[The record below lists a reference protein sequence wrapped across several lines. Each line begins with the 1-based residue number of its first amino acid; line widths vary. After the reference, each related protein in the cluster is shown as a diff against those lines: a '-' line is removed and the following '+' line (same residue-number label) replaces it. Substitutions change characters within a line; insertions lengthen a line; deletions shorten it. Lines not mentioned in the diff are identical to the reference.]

1 MKRTTWT
8 AIGAAGLVAGATI
21 AGFELLPASPADRA
35 VRPIALPVAFDPIA
49 GERRSWID
57 GGDPET
63 SPVGPVVTIPPQST
77 PAPTDSIADT
87 TASPEVVSRPIVT
100 VQPAASPEPS
110 PSPETPD
117 TVETPDAPDAPEAPE
132 ADD

>member
-1 MKRTTWT
+1 MTWT

-35 VRPIALPVAFDPIA
+35 VRPISLPTAFDPVT

-57 GGDPET
+57 GGDPT
-63 SPVGPVVTIPPQST
+63 TGPAGPAVTISPQRT
-77 PAPTDSIADT
+77 PAPTDSVADT

-100 VQPAASPEPS
+100 VQPAASPDAA

-117 TVETPDAPDAPEAPE
+117 TVETPDVPDDQEVPE